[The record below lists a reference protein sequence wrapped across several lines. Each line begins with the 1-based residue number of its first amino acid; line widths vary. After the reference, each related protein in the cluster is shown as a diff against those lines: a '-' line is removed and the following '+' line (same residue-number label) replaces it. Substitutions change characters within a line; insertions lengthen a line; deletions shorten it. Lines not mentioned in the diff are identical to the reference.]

1 MSVAPEVVART
12 IIRAERRRRISR
24 GFVEKQ
30 MSLPPHP
37 MSDARQAA
45 EQRGASEE
53 IATVPRVPT
62 PPESDLEHDAPAVD
76 TSGAR

>member
-1 MSVAPEVVART
+1 MSV
-12 IIRAERRRRISR
+12 
-24 GFVEKQ
+24 
-30 MSLPPHP
+30 PPHP